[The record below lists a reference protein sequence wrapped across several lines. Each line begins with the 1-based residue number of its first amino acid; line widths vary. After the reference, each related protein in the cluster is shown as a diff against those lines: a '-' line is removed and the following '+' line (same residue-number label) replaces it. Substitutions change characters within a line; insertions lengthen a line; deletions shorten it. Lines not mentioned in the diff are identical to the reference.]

1 MGICVVWI
9 EDLYG
14 NACGWER
21 GWKSRVV
28 IPILLVLITW
38 GPQRCLQFSKSEST
52 ELLRFSGLRCQVP
65 ILTAAVMFPLG
76 NLLKE
81 SRSGFKIRFP
91 RGCFLLPA
99 PKIYSSLFHFWN
111 RWYSDCWS
119 GTVRA
124 EITDKAAGSN
134 VFMTNA
140 AISLHEQPCKTVEPQ
155 IPERAQFWQQ
165 LTSLNDPV
173 SMNACL
179 WAWVQ
184 VPGGV
189 TGGIS

>member
-1 MGICVVWI
+1 MRICVVWT

-14 NACGWER
+14 NACGWEP
-21 GWKSRVV
+21 GWKSAAV

-52 ELLRFSGLRCQVP
+52 TLRCSGLHRLPFWQQWSCFHWV
-65 ILTAAVMFPLG
+65 I
-76 NLLKE
+76 LLKVP
-81 SRSGFKIRFP
+81 RSGFKVRFP

-99 PKIYSSLFHFWN
+99 LKLYNCLFHFWN

-140 AISLHEQPCKTVEPQ
+140 AISLHEQPCQTG
-155 IPERAQFWQQ
+155 
-165 LTSLNDPV
+165 SLRPRHGP
-173 SMNACL
+173 SSGSRSPL
-179 WAWVQ
+179 WTTQWAWTHVYGPEFKFL
-184 VPGGV
+184 VG
-189 TGGIS
+189 